1 MRTLALTFFLLW
13 RLACTAGPMTI
24 ELSAPTYAG
33 QVVRLYRYDD
43 LFTLRPVRLTEALIT
58 STGTAHLEAD
68 VSGTAKLQLRIGNTS
83 GDLYARP
90 GITLHITFP
99 PPPTGTARSLG
110 TTTRVALEFT
120 ELDPL
125 DINALT
131 SDLNERVDGFIAED
145 LATDEAAGMQALAV
159 RRTNDQAPDTTAPQR
174 PATLFVTPMLSTARV
189 DTFEHKLRR
198 FYAEVKDPW
207 FAHYLDNSM
216 AGLRQG
222 TRTSERETHERWI
235 KGRALH
241 YDDPEQ
247 VRFLRSFYADLLPAF
262 VHRYNE
268 EALQRALQAR
278 SADSLITVF
287 ARHDFLKDDNRLCE
301 LVAMDQL
308 YQHYHA
314 KYLDQQA
321 VQVILGQWASSS
333 RYTEHRTIAANML
346 WDRTAMQP
354 GSTLPPML
362 LEDERGQRVELDSL
376 LSGPVCLVITASW
389 CTYCELEMAGLEQLQ
404 ATYKDQIAIIAI
416 SLDSSLAD
424 LRAYRKA
431 HPAQDFRWLHALA
444 DQQLREDL
452 RLRSLPAFYLLNNGV
467 LARSPAPMPSTGLGA
482 LFHQVKVQAEQDG
495 RIKVWDD

>member
-1 MRTLALTFFLLW
+1 
-13 RLACTAGPMTI
+13 
-24 ELSAPTYAG
+24 
-33 QVVRLYRYDD
+33 
-43 LFTLRPVRLTEALIT
+43 
-58 STGTAHLEAD
+58 
-68 VSGTAKLQLRIGNTS
+68 
-83 GDLYARP
+83 
-90 GITLHITFP
+90 
-99 PPPTGTARSLG
+99 
-110 TTTRVALEFT
+110 
-120 ELDPL
+120 
-125 DINALT
+125 
-131 SDLNERVDGFIAED
+131 
-145 LATDEAAGMQALAV
+145 
-159 RRTNDQAPDTTAPQR
+159 
-174 PATLFVTPMLSTARV
+174 
-189 DTFEHKLRR
+189 
-198 FYAEVKDPW
+198 
-207 FAHYLDNSM
+207 
-216 AGLRQG
+216 
-222 TRTSERETHERWI
+222 
-235 KGRALH
+235 
-241 YDDPEQ
+241 
-247 VRFLRSFYADLLPAF
+247 
-262 VHRYNE
+262 VHRYND

-278 SADSLITVF
+278 SADSLTAVF
-287 ARHDFLKDDNRLCE
+287 ARHDFLKDDDRLCE
-301 LVAMDQL
+301 LVAMDQV

-314 KYLDQQA
+314 KYLDRQA
-321 VQVILGQWASSS
+321 VQTILGQWASSS

-482 LFHQVKVQAEQDG
+482 LFHLVKVQAEQDG